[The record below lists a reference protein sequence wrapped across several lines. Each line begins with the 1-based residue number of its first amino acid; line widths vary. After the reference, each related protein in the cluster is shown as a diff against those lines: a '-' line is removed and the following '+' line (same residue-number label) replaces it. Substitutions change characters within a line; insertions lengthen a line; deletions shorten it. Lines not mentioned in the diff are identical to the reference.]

1 MAKPSPKTHPVFY
14 WRVAGLI
21 GGITFNCLAALW
33 VTNTH
38 GLSLLLF
45 VPGFALL
52 RRIGQW

>member
-21 GGITFNCLAALW
+21 GGTAFCILAGILARD
-33 VTNTH
+33 TN
-38 GLSLLLF
+38 GQSILLL
-45 VPGFALL
+45 VPGVALL